1 MEQWVDQDFE
11 IAVEVKGRDPKC
23 VWEIV
28 GIYRAP
34 NEDMQSIERLAARTR
49 YSGKCTKYSIIG
61 GDLNLPYADWNGNAE
76 CSGGGQAF
84 INRLV
89 WENGFMQVVNT
100 TTREVALLDVYLVW
114 PESLFN
120 SCSILQGIS
129 DHCRVLLEVEWEENY
144 WRPQEERLVLV
155 YHKANVVGLQT
166 FLRDRFTIWASNGRC
181 VEEVWNNFK
190 NIILESIET
199 FIPHKILRKNSDP
212 EYYIKEVRKLKIKL
226 RKTAQ
231 ETFLRSVLKNE
242 GKSWTE
248 FYKYVKR
255 RKGNRENIPAIKDGN
270 GRLITDAIEKAS
282 SLNCYY
288 SSVFSCE
295 RSIPQLQSP
304 NSGEPFA
311 INTNIIRKRLA
322 ALGKNKSVGPDGFSG
337 EILKLGGKATI
348 PYLVRLLD
356 VTINNA
362 TLPSDW
368 KKAIVV
374 PIYKEGGPID
384 GVELQ
389 TSKFNLGGL
398 QANGTRYYIVPE

>member
-1 MEQWVDQDFE
+1 
-11 IAVEVKGRDPKC
+11 
-23 VWEIV
+23 
-28 GIYRAP
+28 
-34 NEDMQSIERLAARTR
+34 
-49 YSGKCTKYSIIG
+49 
-61 GDLNLPYADWNGNAE
+61 
-76 CSGGGQAF
+76 
-84 INRLV
+84 
-89 WENGFMQVVNT
+89 MQVVNT

-129 DHCRVLLEVEWEENY
+129 DHCRVLLEVEWEENC
-144 WRPQEERLVLV
+144 WRLQEERLVPV

-166 FLRDRFTIWASNGRC
+166 FLRDRFAMWACSGRC

-190 NIILESIET
+190 NIILQSIET
-199 FIPHKILRKNSDP
+199 FIPHKILRKNSDR
-212 EYYIKEVRKLKIKL
+212 EYYNKEVKKLKIKV

-231 ETFLRSVLKNE
+231 ETFLRSVLKND

-270 GRLITDAIEKAS
+270 GRLITDAIEKAN
-282 SLNCYY
+282 SLNCCY

-295 RSIPQLQSP
+295 HSIPQLQSP

-322 ALGKNKSVGPDGFSG
+322 ALGKNKSVGPDSVSG
-337 EILKLGGKATI
+337 EILKLGGEATI
-348 PYLVRLLD
+348 LYLARLLA

-374 PIYKEGGPID
+374 PIYKGGVTGRWCRITD
-384 GVELQ
+384 Q
-389 TSKFNLGGL
+389 
-398 QANGTRYYIVPE
+398 